1 MNYKTKPQKRTLIT
15 FIALGI
21 LGLVCFILSFT
32 INELIVKILS
42 IFVSVAL
49 LIFSIFKF
57 LLEFKFS
64 VEINEND
71 EFIINRLFNKK
82 VVNIALIKVIKQ
94 SITDY
99 TFYLDDNKKL
109 ISVDI
114 DLKNIN
120 EIINYFK
127 SKNIEVKVIQ

>member
-15 FIALGI
+15 FIALSV
-21 LGLVCFILSFT
+21 LGLVGVILSFFLKD
-32 INELIVKILS
+32 LIVKVLS
-42 IFVSVAL
+42 LSVSVIL
-49 LIFSIFKF
+49 LLTSIFKI
-57 LLEFKFS
+57 LLEIKFS
-64 VEINEND
+64 VEINDNK
-71 EFIINRLFNKK
+71 FIINRLFSKK
-82 VVNIALIKVIKQ
+82 EVNISDIKLIKQ

-127 SKNIEVKVIQ
+127 SKNIEVKLIQ

>member
-15 FIALGI
+15 FIALSV
-21 LGLVCFILSFT
+21 LGLVGVILSFFLKD
-32 INELIVKILS
+32 LIVKVLS
-42 IFVSVAL
+42 LSVSVIL
-49 LIFSIFKF
+49 LLTSIFKI
-57 LLEFKFS
+57 LLEIKFS
-64 VEINEND
+64 VEINDNK
-71 EFIINRLFNKK
+71 FIINRLFSKK
-82 VVNIALIKVIKQ
+82 EVNISDIKLIKQ

>member
-15 FIALGI
+15 FIALSV
-21 LGLVCFILSFT
+21 LGLVGVILSFFLKD
-32 INELIVKILS
+32 LIVKVLS
-42 IFVSVAL
+42 LSVSVIL
-49 LIFSIFKF
+49 LLTSIFKI
-57 LLEFKFS
+57 LLEIKFS
-64 VEINEND
+64 VEINDNK
-71 EFIINRLFNKK
+71 FIINRLFSKK
-82 VVNIALIKVIKQ
+82 EVNISDIKLIKQ

-120 EIINYFK
+120 EIINYLK